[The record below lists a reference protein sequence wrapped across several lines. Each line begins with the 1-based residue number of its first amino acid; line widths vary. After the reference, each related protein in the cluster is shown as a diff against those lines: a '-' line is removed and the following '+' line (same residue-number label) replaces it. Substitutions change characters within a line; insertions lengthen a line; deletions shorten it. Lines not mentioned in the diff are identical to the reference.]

1 MRPILWTLTLLACSK
16 NGLLFGGGGVNSDQD
31 PGVQGVEGDGSGD
44 GGGED
49 TSGVEDT
56 AALPEEGLAVGLR
69 APALEALDQ
78 RGEAWSLREAG
89 AGGPLLLGFGH
100 LYLDQAFDQMLDYLG
115 PAGAAAGVD
124 VVVYLGVDVTMIQA
138 DVADAA
144 GVYAEAGVDAVV
156 VSPDPNLVTFNLWAD
171 NNPPKLYLLDEDQVI
186 TWVSYGYTP
195 EAALEV
201 ALGG

>member
-1 MRPILWTLTLLACSK
+1 MRRALWTLTLLACSK
-16 NGLLFGGGGVNSDQD
+16 DGLVFGGGGVNSTQD
-31 PGVQGVEGDGSGD
+31 PGVQGVED
-44 GGGED
+44 GGAGEGGGDD
-49 TSGVEDT
+49 TGGVTDT

-69 APALEALDQ
+69 APALLALDQ
-78 RGEAWSLREAG
+78 QGAAWSLREAG
-89 AGGPLLLGFGH
+89 AGRRVLLGFGH

-115 PAGAAAGVD
+115 PAGDGAGVD
-124 VVVYLGVDVTMIQA
+124 VVLYLGVDVTMIQA

-144 GVYAEAGVDAVV
+144 AVFGEAGVEAVV

-195 EAALEV
+195 EATVVE